1 MEDKSTYVETR
12 ELLQDNDLQK
22 ERWKGR
28 YEKEDIVKDKLRLL
42 LVLCSFLI
50 LLSLV
55 AVVSILAWAYI
66 EEKQNAGEGAQLH
79 EPTRLYS
86 STQGI
91 TPLFANVTQYQRE
104 RSYEDQEQRSDIPG
118 DSNGQMHLIRVY
130 EGLSSGA
137 VCLDGTPPAYY
148 LRRGRD
154 LGIKRWLIH
163 FNGGAW
169 CFDEAACLERSRGSL
184 GSTKHLP
191 PSPPVIQ
198 GINSANEQINPD
210 FYDWNLVWIVYC
222 DGGSFTGDREDPV
235 VVHGENIFFRG
246 KRVLDAVI
254 TDLMKRGF
262 QDAEGVILT
271 GSSAGSMTAMFAV
284 DRLAERLPNVPMH
297 VLSDAGY
304 FIETQQMGGKSVSA
318 LFKTIYEMQN
328 SSSGLDQDCI
338 RAFGIKNGWRC
349 FLPQQ
354 TFKFIKHPVFVLNA
368 AYDVWAMLYFVGIDC
383 KFPIVTVQAV
393 AKKSDV
399 DDNSANSVTSY
410 VTNHR
415 DVRDT
420 LGEENRRTAQNA
432 SRVSRDFSQAPPATG
447 MKNSRAVRDIS
458 GFEISPYFRGNVDK
472 TKVQISTDAS
482 SKKDDYASS
491 IDIRKDG
498 IPSKGANPEKRNFEP
513 PLGESDMVDSLNTF
527 SLNDYAD
534 NYYNDRAVRPHNV
547 DEAEQG
553 PKLHLNIEQENPT
566 DQSRM
571 ADVTTNVNEAE
582 VPSIQNIKDMS
593 NILANDKQEA
603 MTLNPL
609 ASSVSALN
617 NIAENVQKD
626 NMDTETVGLL
636 NEVFRKLKNLMP
648 RNGGNATGGRR
659 PNSTSEMI
667 NAGSPRIDLQNAQ
680 LVNGNIEGGQ
690 YPSDQSEVK
699 IDENE
704 LNGSNINREKT
715 DKEEQLK
722 SKDITRKIN
731 EMLKV
736 KQAELMK
743 IKQQKNALVA
753 KLQNKQADS
762 SSSDILANMFKK
774 AGKLPNTPNII
785 ENSKGKLPNTPNAIK
800 ENSKGKLQSGPP
812 AISHGLNR
820 NSIMQNKNKRS
831 ANIIKEYINI
841 LRSDPP
847 ECTENQMINVMKY
860 RNAMLRATAIVK
872 ATKNAGIFLVS
883 CIEHSMSL
891 FDETWTGVIVQKKSI
906 QQAFGDWYFGRDT
919 GHYIIDGVYPS
930 NPSCP

>member
-1 MEDKSTYVETR
+1 MEDKSTYVETS
-12 ELLQDNDLQK
+12 ELLQDSTCNK
-22 ERWKGR
+22 ERWKKQC
-28 YEKEDIVKDKLRLL
+28 EEENFIKNKLRLL
-42 LVLCSFLI
+42 LVLFSFLVF
-50 LLSLV
+50 LSLI
-55 AVVSILAWAYI
+55 AVVTILAWAYI
-66 EEKQNAGEGAQLH
+66 EEKQNIGEGAQLH

-86 STQGI
+86 STQGV
-91 TPLFANVTQYQRE
+91 TPIIVNGTQYHYAQP
-104 RSYEDQEQRSDIPG
+104 YEDPEQRSAIPG
-118 DSNGQMHLIRVY
+118 DINGQMHLIRVY

-148 LRRGRD
+148 IRQGKD
-154 LGIKRWLIH
+154 LGINRWLIH

-198 GINSANEQINPD
+198 GINSANDQINPD

-304 FIETQQMGGKSVSA
+304 FIETQQMGGKSVGS
-318 LFKTIYEMQN
+318 LFKQIYDMQN
-328 SSSGLDQDCI
+328 SSSGLDRDCI
-338 RAFGIKNGWRC
+338 RAFGVKNGWRC

-368 AYDVWAMLYFVGIDC
+368 AYDVWAMLYFVGINC
-383 KFPIVTVQAV
+383 KFPTITVQGMV
-393 AKKSDV
+393 KKSDI
-399 DDNSANSVTSY
+399 DDDSENLMTKY

-415 DVRDT
+415 TIRDT
-420 LGEENRRTAQNA
+420 LGEENRRVVRNI
-432 SRVSRDFSQAPPATG
+432 SRLSRNVNQVQENIGANSQRKA
-447 MKNSRAVRDIS
+447 RDIS
-458 GFEISPYFRGNVDK
+458 GFEIAPYFRKNNEIGK
-472 TKVQISTDAS
+472 GQISSGVSTKNNEFANNMNM
-482 SKKDDYASS
+482 
-491 IDIRKDG
+491 RKDG
-498 IPSKGANPEKRNFEP
+498 IPSKATNPEKRNFEP
-513 PLGESDMVDSLNTF
+513 QVGETDLVDSWNTF
-527 SLNDYAD
+527 PLNYYSD
-534 NYYNDRAVRPHNV
+534 NYYNNERIARPRNG
-547 DEAEQG
+547 DEAGQG
-553 PKLHLNIEQENPT
+553 AKLHLNIEQDSPSDEGRT
-566 DQSRM
+566 
-571 ADVTTNVNEAE
+571 ADIIANSNEAE
-582 VPSIQNIKDMS
+582 GPSIQNIKDMN

-609 ASSVSALN
+609 ASSVSTLN

-626 NMDTETVGLL
+626 SMDTETVGLL
-636 NEVFRKLKNLMP
+636 NEVFRKLKKLVPKNK
-648 RNGGNATGGRR
+648 GNTTGERR
-659 PNSTSEMI
+659 PNATNDVMK
-667 NAGSPRIDLQNAQ
+667 AGSSRVDLQNGQ
-680 LVNGNIEGGQ
+680 LSSPNDGGGEFPVFQ
-690 YPSDQSEVK
+690 NEIKSDQSEDISSK
-699 IDENE
+699 ANKEKNE
-704 LNGSNINREKT
+704 SNIA
-715 DKEEQLK
+715 EQLK
-722 SKDITRKIN
+722 TEKIKSKEINRKIN
-731 EMLKV
+731 EMLKI
-736 KQAELMK
+736 KQAELLK
-743 IKQQKNALVA
+743 IKLQKAA
-753 KLQNKQADS
+753 QATKLKPKQS
-762 SSSDILANMFKK
+762 HSSDIIANMFKK
-774 AGKLPNTPNII
+774 AGKLPNAQKTAG
-785 ENSKGKLPNTPNAIK
+785 S
-800 ENSKGKLQSGPP
+800 LQNGPP
-812 AISHGLNR
+812 LISSGLNR
-820 NSIMQNKNKRS
+820 NSIIQNKNKRS

-891 FDETWTGVIVQKKSI
+891 FDETWTSVTVQKRSI
-906 QQAFGDWYFGRDT
+906 QQAFGDWYFGREGGQYT
-919 GHYIIDGVYPS
+919 IDGVYPS